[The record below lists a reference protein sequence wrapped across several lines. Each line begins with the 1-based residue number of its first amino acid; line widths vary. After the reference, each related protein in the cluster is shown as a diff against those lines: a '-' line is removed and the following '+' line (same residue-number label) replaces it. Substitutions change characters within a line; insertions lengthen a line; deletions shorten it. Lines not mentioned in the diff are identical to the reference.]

1 MTYSGLVEH
10 VAEERVVGE
19 DGLDAFYSGGNVR
32 PGQRE
37 DVDVHDMLSLISYE
51 LRVYTVIITCEDRL

>member
-1 MTYSGLVEH
+1 MTVTYSGLVEH

-32 PGQRE
+32 SGQRE
-37 DVDVHDMLSLISYE
+37 DVDVHDYNLE
-51 LRVYTVIITCEDRL
+51 V